1 MKLQQLRRNA
11 NVSYVDAHRHLGG
24 AVAECDSETALVAL
38 AKAILAKETN
48 ALEVHTAAK
57 EDRWKETAAAAA
69 AAAAAESEANAEAD
83 SESGSDE

>member
-69 AAAAAESEANAEAD
+69 AAAESEANAEAD